1 MAISV
6 IPDPGVISFSRGV
19 PSPDMFPVEQL
30 AECARRAVVEHRRV
44 ALNYGVP
51 GGFEPL
57 REWIAARHGVTADR
71 VLVTPGS
78 LIGLNLVVRQVCAGR
93 QAIVEAPTYD
103 RMLHALSDAG
113 STVVTV
119 GRDDA
124 GLDLERLADLAAG
137 DPAMLYVLPTFH
149 NPTGRTL
156 DLAGRQALVD
166 LAVAH
171 DLTLFEDDP
180 YGLLR
185 IEGEAQPSLLSLLQA
200 AGRDDLAIFA
210 SSFSKSVAPGLRVGY
225 LIVPEHLVAPLT
237 AAVARTY
244 VSPPL
249 LAQAQLQLFLEAGF
263 LDPHL
268 DHLAAFLRPRRD
280 ALLDAFTGLPDGATW
295 TRPDGGYFLWLE
307 LPERLDAA
315 VVNDRAAEVGVSFVP
330 GAGFFADHP
339 RRSSARLSF
348 SYPSVDEIRTGAGRL
363 VELIRRLS

>member
-30 AECARRAVVEHRRV
+30 AECARRAVVEHGRV
-44 ALNYGVP
+44 ALNYGAP
-51 GGFEPL
+51 GGYQPL
-57 REWIAARHGVTADR
+57 REWIAAQHGVTADR

-93 QAIVEAPTYD
+93 QTIVEAPTYD
-103 RMLHALSDAG
+103 RMLHALADAG
-113 STVVTV
+113 SSVATV

-124 GLDLERLADLAAG
+124 GLDLERLAELAAG
-137 DPAMLYVLPTFH
+137 DPALLYVLPTFH

-156 DLAGRQALVD
+156 DLTARQALVD

-171 DLTLFEDDP
+171 DLTVFEDDP

-185 IEGEAQPSLLSLLQA
+185 IEGEAQPSLTTLLQA
-200 AGRDDLAIFA
+200 AGREDLAIFA

-225 LIVPEHLVAPLT
+225 LILPEHLVAPLT
-237 AAVARTY
+237 SAVARTY

-249 LAQAQLQLFLEAGF
+249 LAQAQLQLFLDAGH
-263 LDPHL
+263 LEPHL
-268 DHLAAFLRPRRD
+268 DYLAEFLRPRRD
-280 ALLDAFTGLPDGATW
+280 ALLDALAGLPEGATW

-307 LPERLDAA
+307 LPERFDAA
-315 VVNDRAAEVGVSFVP
+315 AVNDHAAEAGVSFVP

-348 SYPSVDEIRTGAGRL
+348 SYPSVDEIRTGAARL

>member
-1 MAISV
+1 VAISV

-19 PSPDMFPVEQL
+19 PSPDMFPVDQL
-30 AECARRAVVEHRRV
+30 AECARRAVVEHGRV
-44 ALNYGVP
+44 ALNYGAP

-57 REWIAARHGVTADR
+57 REWIAARHAVTADR
-71 VLVTPGS
+71 VLVPPGS
-78 LIGLNLVVRQVCAGR
+78 LIGLNLVVRHLCAGR

-113 STVVTV
+113 STVATV
-119 GRDDA
+119 GRGDA

-156 DLAGRQALVD
+156 DLAERQALVD

-185 IEGEAQPSLLSLLQA
+185 IDGEAQPSLLSLLQA
-200 AGRDDLAIFA
+200 AGREDLAIFA

-225 LIVPEHLVAPLT
+225 LILPDHLVAPLT
-237 AAVARTY
+237 SAVARTY

-263 LDPHL
+263 LEPHL
-268 DHLAAFLRPRRD
+268 GYLAAFLRPRRD
-280 ALLDAFTGLPDGATW
+280 ALLDAFAGLPEGATW

-307 LPERLDAA
+307 LPDRLDAA

-348 SYPSVDEIRTGAGRL
+348 SYPSVDEVRTGAGRL

>member
-30 AECARRAVVEHRRV
+30 AECARRAVVEHGRV
-44 ALNYGVP
+44 ALNYGAP

-57 REWIAARHGVTADR
+57 REWIATRHAVTADR

-78 LIGLNLVVRQVCAGR
+78 LIALNLVVRQVCAGR

-119 GRDDA
+119 GRDGA

-156 DLAGRQALVD
+156 DLAARQALVD

-185 IEGEAQPSLLSLLQA
+185 IEGEAQPSLLQLLQA
-200 AGRDDLAIFA
+200 AGREDLAIFA
-210 SSFSKSVAPGLRVGY
+210 SSCSKSVAPGLRVGY
-225 LIVPEHLVAPLT
+225 LILPEHLVAPLT
-237 AAVARTY
+237 SAVARAY
-244 VSPPL
+244 ERVY
-249 LAQAQLQLFLEAGF
+249 LE
-263 LDPHL
+263 
-268 DHLAAFLRPRRD
+268 
-280 ALLDAFTGLPDGATW
+280 
-295 TRPDGGYFLWLE
+295 
-307 LPERLDAA
+307 
-315 VVNDRAAEVGVSFVP
+315 VP
-330 GAGFFADHP
+330 
-339 RRSSARLSF
+339 AR
-348 SYPSVDEIRTGAGRL
+348 
-363 VELIRRLS
+363 